1 MGDRFKSEVKTRYC
15 NGGLQRESMG
25 VCFLEGRS
33 YRQLLSE
40 KTPATR
46 TGRDRGQ
53 RGHVVGCHGGY
64 AYYTIGQKRGLE
76 TSLPNVAV
84 VAIDVRRNRVIV
96 GNDSELLH
104 RTLIVRESRLPDPH
118 RLFDSP
124 DIRVKIRGIGRNP
137 EGFASIRPDGQNGCT
152 SELTD
157 AAWAPAKGATDSFL
171 PKRTGIGGRY
181 SGRLPALI

>member
-1 MGDRFKSEVKTRYC
+1 MAAC
-15 NGGLQRESMG
+15 NGKAWASVFWKVAATDSSLAKNEPGEIVDRE
-25 VCFLEGRS
+25 
-33 YRQLLSE
+33 
-40 KTPATR
+40 
-46 TGRDRGQ
+46 
-53 RGHVVGCHGGY
+53 GHVVGCHGGY

-137 EGFASIRPDGQNGCT
+137 EGFASIRPDGHERLHV
-152 SELTD
+152 ELTD
-157 AAWAPAKGATDSFL
+157 AAWAPAKGQPVVFYQNEL
-171 PKRTGIGGRY
+171 VLGGGILEDYR
-181 SGRLPALI
+181 P

>member
-1 MGDRFKSEVKTRYC
+1 MDRE
-15 NGGLQRESMG
+15 
-25 VCFLEGRS
+25 
-33 YRQLLSE
+33 
-40 KTPATR
+40 
-46 TGRDRGQ
+46 
-53 RGHVVGCHGGY
+53 GHVVGCHGGY

-124 DIRVKIRGIGRNP
+124 DIRVKIRGIGRNRKDSP
-137 EGFASIRPDGQNGCT
+137 RSGPTGTNGCT
-152 SELTD
+152 SN
-157 AAWAPAKGATDSFL
+157 
-171 PKRTGIGGRY
+171 
-181 SGRLPALI
+181 

>member
-1 MGDRFKSEVKTRYC
+1 MGDRFKNEVKTRYC

-40 KTPATR
+40 KLPQLEP
-46 TGRDRGQ
+46 GEIVDRE
-53 RGHVVGCHGGY
+53 GHVVGCHGGY

-104 RTLIVRESRLPDPH
+104 RTLIVRESHLPDSH

-137 EGFASIRPDGQNGCT
+137 EGFASIRPDGHERLHV
-152 SELTD
+152 ELTD
-157 AAWAPAKGATDSFL
+157 AAWAPAKGQPVVFYQNEL
-171 PKRTGIGGRY
+171 VLGGGILEDYR
-181 SGRLPALI
+181 P